1 MKITFVLPHAKLEG
15 GVRVV
20 AIYADLLRQRG
31 HEVIVVSWPAKPLR
45 RRDNL
50 KLVIFKNDNKVK
62 EASHFDSYPY
72 VPHKIIESR
81 RPVVDADL
89 PDADVVVATWWE
101 TAEWVSEL
109 APNKGHKFYFIQG
122 HEIFDYLHAERVK
135 ETYQLPLHKITIS
148 GWLLDLM
155 NQTYG
160 DREVSLVPNSVD
172 AKQFWAHKRTK
183 QRRPTV
189 GLLYSSLEAKG
200 CELCFQAIDIV
211 TKLIPDLK
219 VVAFGSHLPD
229 STLPLPG
236 NVEFYHQPAQDKI
249 RDIYAQCDVWLC
261 ASRTEGFHLPPLEAM
276 ACRCPVVS
284 TIVGCT
290 PDIIKNGV
298 NGYLVRQE
306 DVDSLA
312 SKLLHVLTLSHEDWV
327 AMSDHAY
334 KTATQ
339 YTWDDA
345 TELLENALIKKLE

>member
-1 MKITFVLPHAKLEG
+1 MKITFILPHARLEG

-20 AIYADLLRQRG
+20 AIYAELLRQRG
-31 HEVIVVSWPAKPLR
+31 HEVFVVSWPAKPLR
-45 RRDNL
+45 RRENL
-50 KLVIFKNDNKVK
+50 KLVVFKNEKKEKV
-62 EASHFDSYPY
+62 ASHFDLYPY

-89 PDADVVVATWWE
+89 PDADVVIATWWE

-109 APNKGHKFYFIQG
+109 SPNKGRKFYFIQG
-122 HEIFDYLHAERVK
+122 HETFDYLHAEQVK

-155 NQTYG
+155 NQTYE
-160 DREVSLVPNSVD
+160 DPDVSLVLNSVD
-172 AKQFWAHKRTK
+172 TKQFWAPKRAK

-189 GLLYSSLEAKG
+189 GLLYSSFEGKG
-200 CELCFQAIDIV
+200 CELSFQAIEIV

-229 STLPLPG
+229 SKLPLPG
-236 NVEFYHQPAQDKI
+236 KLEFYHQPAQDKI
-249 RDIYAQCDVWLC
+249 RDLYAQCDAWIC

-284 TIVGCT
+284 TVVGG
-290 PDIIKNGV
+290 PADIIKDGV
-298 NGYLVRQE
+298 NGYLVPQE
-306 DVDSLA
+306 DVDGLA
-312 SKLLHVLTLSHEDWV
+312 SKILQVLAFSQQDWTE
-327 AMSDHAY
+327 MSDEAY
-334 KTATQ
+334 KTASQ

-345 TELLENALIKKLE
+345 VGLFESTLIKN